1 MPRDFGACARVVEL
15 SFHTHARQ
23 NRLREM
29 SRRAVTTV
37 GEKRVIARG
46 KIGEQ
51 RQTHRGKPAF
61 HDDGTS
67 TAIEM
72 RAESFELARIRIA
85 DEPVDIRTSPRINAH
100 RAFEII
106 ERLEKHRGTAVN
118 WRVYKSVM
126 RERCARF
133 VCEARSDS
141 ARLAHS
147 AGFTG
152 GFVRCVHERAT

>member
-1 MPRDFGACARVVEL
+1 
-15 SFHTHARQ
+15 
-23 NRLREM
+23 M
-29 SRRAVTTV
+29 SRRTVTTV

-72 RAESFELARIRIA
+72 RAESFEFARIRIA
-85 DEPVDIRTSPRINAH
+85 DESVGVRATPRIDAH
-100 RAFEII
+100 RAFEIV
-106 ERLEKHRGTAVN
+106 ERLEKYRGTAVN
-118 WRVYKSVM
+118 WRVHKSVM

-133 VCEARSDS
+133 VREARSDS

-147 AGFTG
+147 VGLTG
-152 GFVRCVHERAT
+152 CFVWCVHERAT